1 MYSTRRKGDAQL
13 TKQEAFDW
21 IREAARNKTSW
32 SDVQAFLMKL
42 PPDDLKYVV
51 GQMMRRCGY
60 DLVD

>member
-1 MYSTRRKGDAQL
+1 M